1 MNLSLS
7 NFATSCIVVSKSYIA
22 FDHLGSHSA
31 ESERIVQTHR
41 TCLVRADVGMWRW
54 IQVITQP
61 KQCVETIRHSPH
73 CFLLWKKQ
81 PRSDAGKGVYMMQT
95 NTRLVFLVEA
105 AILGAI
111 AFLLDLLTSYIG
123 KMPQGG
129 SISLAMVP
137 VLIMGFR
144 HGIKGGLLTG
154 FLLGLLQTIMGY
166 TTIVH
171 PVQGF
176 LDYFVAFTVVGTG
189 GIFYKQVQNAINPLN
204 KGRLIVYVAAAAF
217 LGSLLR
223 FAVHT
228 IAGAVFFAEFAG
240 DKPVLIYSAAY
251 NASYMVPTF
260 IICSI
265 ILVLMLTASKSLIL
279 KRK

>member
-1 MNLSLS
+1 M
-7 NFATSCIVVSKSYIA
+7 
-22 FDHLGSHSA
+22 
-31 ESERIVQTHR
+31 
-41 TCLVRADVGMWRW
+41 
-54 IQVITQP
+54 ITQP

-73 CFLLWKKQ
+73 CFLLWKKTA
-81 PRSDAGKGVYMMQT
+81 PVECAKRGKAMQT

-111 AFLLDLLTSYIG
+111 AFLLDLATSFIG

-129 SISLAMVP
+129 SISLAMIP

-144 HGIKGGLLTG
+144 HGLKGGLLTG
-154 FLLGLLQTIMGY
+154 FLLGVLQTIMGY

-176 LDYFVAFTVVGTG
+176 LDYFVAFTVVGAG
-189 GIFYKQVQNAINPLN
+189 GVFYKQVQSSLNPLN
-204 KGRLIVYVAAAAF
+204 KRRLITYVVAAAF
-217 LGSLLR
+217 LGSFLR
-223 FAVHT
+223 FAAHT
-228 IAGAVFFAEFAG
+228 LAGAVFFAEFAG
-240 DKPVLIYSAAY
+240 DQPVLLYSAGY

-260 IICSI
+260 VICSI
-265 ILVLMLTASKSLIL
+265 VLVLMLTTSKSLVL